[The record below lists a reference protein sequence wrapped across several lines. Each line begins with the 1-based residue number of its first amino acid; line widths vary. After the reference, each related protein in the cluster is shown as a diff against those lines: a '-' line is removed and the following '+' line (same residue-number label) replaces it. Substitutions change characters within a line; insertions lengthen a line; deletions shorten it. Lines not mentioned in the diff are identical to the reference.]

1 MEELEKYVVSAI
13 NKGYITVPIT
23 GYEDGQG
30 AKHCL
35 QPYGG
40 SFGLD
45 GCRAKTHRA
54 WQG

>member
-35 QPYGG
+35 QPYGA
-40 SFGLD
+40 SLS
-45 GCRAKTHRA
+45 RWIQSKNT
-54 WQG
+54 QSI